1 MRNNNNL
8 LLHIMSFKFNFY
20 ILLVSLSLL
29 SCNNSSTSIANSENK
44 SSKDLSGKY
53 HFLEDTGTQIYLPD
67 GFERYSLTKYQH
79 LLDSLTTKKE
89 YKIETERLHFL
100 SKMDGALYIYYNKDD
115 GSAFT
120 INTRPY
126 FAFTKG
132 DAPQLLGLI
141 TENNDKVKDNSDAK
155 FTKITAKYGGDKN
168 QQLFKAVYKV
178 SGKSM
183 KNDVYNTSYIISSK
197 GQTVFIQLSTLEEL
211 NFDPYLEK
219 ILLK

>member
-1 MRNNNNL
+1 MKNNNSP
-8 LLHIMSFKFNFY
+8 LLHIMNFKSNFY
-20 ILLVSLSLL
+20 LILILLITL
-29 SCNNSSTSIANSENK
+29 SCNDDKKASTEN
-44 SSKDLSGKY
+44 LSGKY
-53 HFLEDTGTQIYLPD
+53 HFLEDTGTQIYLPKA
-67 GFERYSLTKYQH
+67 FERYSLTEYQR

-89 YKIETERLHFL
+89 YEIETERLESL
-100 SKMDGALYIYYNKDD
+100 SKMDGSLYIYYDKEN
-115 GSAFT
+115 GSTFT

-126 FAFTKG
+126 FAFTKE

-141 TENNDKVKDNSDAK
+141 TENNDKVKENSDAK

-168 QQLFKAVYKV
+168 QQLFKAIYKV

-197 GQTVFIQLSTLEEL
+197 GQTVFIQLSTLEEI
-211 NFDPYLEK
+211 NFDPYVEK

>member
-1 MRNNNNL
+1 M
-8 LLHIMSFKFNFY
+8 KFNFY
-20 ILLVSLSLL
+20 LILILFITL
-29 SCNNSSTSIANSENK
+29 SCNESTSSTASNEGNAA
-44 SSKDLSGKY
+44 SKLSGKY
-53 HFLEDTGTQIYLPD
+53 HFLEDTGTQIYLPIA
-67 GFERYSLTKYQH
+67 FERYSLTKYQR

-89 YKIETERLHFL
+89 YKIETERLQSL
-100 SKMDGALYIYYNKDD
+100 SKMDGSLYIYYNKED
-115 GSAFT
+115 GATFT

-126 FAFTKG
+126 FAFTKD

-141 TENNDKVKDNSDAK
+141 TANNDKVKENSDAK
-155 FTKITAKYGGDKN
+155 FTKITAKYGGDNK

-178 SGKSM
+178 SSKSM

-197 GQTVFIQLSTLEEL
+197 GKTVFIQLSTKEDV

>member
-1 MRNNNNL
+1 MKNNNRL
-8 LLHIMSFKFNFY
+8 LLHIMNFKSNFY
-20 ILLVSLSLL
+20 LILILFITL
-29 SCNNSSTSIANSENK
+29 SCNNDKKANTEN
-44 SSKDLSGKY
+44 LSGKY
-53 HFLEDTGTQIYLPD
+53 HFLEDTGAQIFLPQA
-67 GFERYSLTKYQH
+67 FERYSLTKYQR

-89 YKIETERLHFL
+89 YEIETERLQSL
-100 SKMDGALYIYYNKDD
+100 SKMDGSLYIYYDKKN
-115 GSAFT
+115 GSTFT

-126 FAFTKG
+126 FAFTKE

-141 TENNDKVKDNSDAK
+141 TENNDKVIENSDAK
-155 FTKITAKYGGDKN
+155 FTKITAKYGGDKK

-183 KNDVYNTSYIISSK
+183 KTDVFNTSYIISSK
-197 GQTVFIQLSTLEEL
+197 GQTVFIQLSTKEEL

>member
-1 MRNNNNL
+1 MN
-8 LLHIMSFKFNFY
+8 FKSNFY
-20 ILLVSLSLL
+20 LILILFITL
-29 SCNNSSTSIANSENK
+29 SCNNDKKANTEN
-44 SSKDLSGKY
+44 LSGKY
-53 HFLEDTGTQIYLPD
+53 HFLEDTGAQIFLPQA
-67 GFERYSLTKYQH
+67 FERYSLTKYQR

-89 YKIETERLHFL
+89 YEIETERLQSL
-100 SKMDGALYIYYNKDD
+100 SKMDGSLYIYYDKKN
-115 GSAFT
+115 GSTFT

-126 FAFTKG
+126 FAFTKE

-141 TENNDKVKDNSDAK
+141 TENNDKVIENSDAK
-155 FTKITAKYGGDKN
+155 FTKITAKYGGDKK

-183 KNDVYNTSYIISSK
+183 KTDVFNTSYIISSK
-197 GQTVFIQLSTLEEL
+197 GQTVFIQLSTKEEL

>member
-1 MRNNNNL
+1 MKNNNSL
-8 LLHIMSFKFNFY
+8 LLHIMNFKSNCY
-20 ILLVSLSLL
+20 LILILLITL
-29 SCNNSSTSIANSENK
+29 SCNNDKKVSTEN
-44 SSKDLSGKY
+44 LSGKY
-53 HFLEDTGTQIYLPD
+53 HFLEDTGTQIYLPKA
-67 GFERYSLTKYQH
+67 FERYSLTKYQR

-89 YKIETERLHFL
+89 YEIETERLESL
-100 SKMDGALYIYYNKDD
+100 SKMDGSLYIYYNKEN
-115 GSAFT
+115 GSTFT

-126 FAFTKG
+126 FAFTKE

-141 TENNDKVKDNSDAK
+141 TENNDKVKENSDAK

-168 QQLFKAVYKV
+168 QQLFKAIYKV

-197 GQTVFIQLSTLEEL
+197 GQTVFIQLSTLEET
-211 NFDPYLEK
+211 NFDPYVEK